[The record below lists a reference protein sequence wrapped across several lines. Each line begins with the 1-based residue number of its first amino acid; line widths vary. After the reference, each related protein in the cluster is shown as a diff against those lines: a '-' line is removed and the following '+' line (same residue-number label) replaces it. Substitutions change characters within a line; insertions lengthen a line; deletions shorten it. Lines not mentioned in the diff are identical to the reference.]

1 MKIDE
6 TQSHLNVMDH
16 ARPTEAGAR
25 NEPSAQST
33 RETEVRDRRGTE
45 VALSDASREVAK
57 AKEAVNAISAE
68 RAEKIEQIKAQIDE
82 GTYEVDS
89 ADVAQKMLDSALLD
103 LL

>member
-6 TQSHLNVMDH
+6 SQTHVNVIDH
-16 ARPTEAGAR
+16 ARPNEAGAR
-25 NEPSAQST
+25 NEPAAQST
-33 RETEVRDRRGTE
+33 RDTEVRDRGGTE

-57 AKEAVNAISAE
+57 AKEAVNASSAE
-68 RAEKIEQIKAQIDE
+68 RAEKVEQIKARIAE

-89 ADVAQKMLDSALLD
+89 ADVADKMLESALLD

>member
-16 ARPTEAGAR
+16 ARPTEAGAK
-25 NEPSAQST
+25 NEPSAQNT
-33 RETEVRDRRGTE
+33 RETQVKDRGGTE

>member
-6 TQSHLNVMDH
+6 STSHVNMIDH
-16 ARPTEAGAR
+16 ARPNEADTR
-25 NEPSAQST
+25 NEPAAQPL
-33 RETEVRDRRGTE
+33 RETEAQDRGGTE

-57 AKEAVNAISAE
+57 AKEAVNASPAE
-68 RAEKIEQIKAQIDE
+68 RAEKVEQIKARIED

-89 ADVAQKMLDSALLD
+89 ADVAGKMLHSTLLD

>member
-6 TQSHLNVMDH
+6 SQSHLNVMDPS
-16 ARPTEAGAR
+16 RTTEAGAK
-25 NEPSAQST
+25 NELSAQNT
-33 RETEVRDRRGTE
+33 RDAEVRDRGGTE

-57 AKEAVNAISAE
+57 AKEAVNAISTE
-68 RAEKIEQIKAQIDE
+68 RAEKIEQIKAQIKE

-89 ADVAQKMLDSALLD
+89 KDIAQKMLDSALLD